1 MTIAWTLSNDDCVA
15 GTLEIKQW
23 NVERIHEGKQLY
35 YLSRVLA
42 ASLSE
47 NVNPWLR
54 WVWSNERIRSTDRFI
69 SRIANNSPQE
79 IIIVQRRS
87 ITRWIYVLRFYESLD
102 NKNFETCRD
111 AFLSL
116 NSPYL
121 DCNKKKGGRIVGRI
135 VSTPMQHYDSLS
147 FSFDAYVKS
156 QWLSNAMISRFVR
169 SDRFHGKTRI

>member
-1 MTIAWTLSNDDCVA
+1 M
-15 GTLEIKQW
+15 
-23 NVERIHEGKQLY
+23 ERIHEGKQLY

-42 ASLSE
+42 AGLSE

-54 WVWSNERIRSTDRFI
+54 RVWSNERIRSTDRFI

-87 ITRWIYVLRFYESLD
+87 ITRWICVLRFYESLD

-116 NSPYL
+116 NFLCNL
-121 DCNKKKGGRIVGRI
+121 DCNKKKGGKIVGRI
-135 VSTPMQHYDSLS
+135 ASTPMQHYDSLS

-156 QWLSNAMISRFVR
+156 QWYHVSFDRIDSTVKRVFKIGVKMNKLLSRGKSRREVSQR
-169 SDRFHGKTRI
+169 